1 MDLHLNYEAVAP
13 CENVKIKIK
22 SENPDYTVK
31 KMKHPKILNS
41 EGENVND
48 LTRIIYN
55 TEIEIIDIPE
65 KAYNYVINGKSAI
78 NWIMSE
84 YQIKTNK
91 ASGITDNP
99 NDFSEDSKYI
109 LNLLLS
115 VINLSLKTLDLIDS
129 LPELELDE

>member
-1 MDLHLNYEAVAP
+1 
-13 CENVKIKIK
+13 
-22 SENPDYTVK
+22 
-31 KMKHPKILNS
+31 MKHPKILNS

>member
-1 MDLHLNYEAVAP
+1 
-13 CENVKIKIK
+13 
-22 SENPDYTVK
+22 
-31 KMKHPKILNS
+31 MKHPKILNS

-91 ASGITDNP
+91 ASGI
-99 NDFSEDSKYI
+99 
-109 LNLLLS
+109 
-115 VINLSLKTLDLIDS
+115 
-129 LPELELDE
+129 

>member
-1 MDLHLNYEAVAP
+1 
-13 CENVKIKIK
+13 
-22 SENPDYTVK
+22 
-31 KMKHPKILNS
+31 
-41 EGENVND
+41 
-48 LTRIIYN
+48 
-55 TEIEIIDIPE
+55 
-65 KAYNYVINGKSAI
+65 
-78 NWIMSE
+78 
-84 YQIKTNK
+84 NK